1 MSSSTNT
8 ALITGASFG
17 IGLELAR
24 IFAREDYNLVLVAR
38 SADKLRQLAS
48 ELEKAHGTRSLILAV
63 DLTEPG
69 APAYVLD
76 QTTRADIQV
85 DVLVNN
91 AGFGQYGLFA
101 ENDLEECLRQIQ
113 LNVTTLTHL
122 TRLYLPAMIERA
134 KVGTTT
140 ERKSGGILNVA
151 STAAFQP
158 GPLMAV
164 YFATKA
170 YVLHFSEALANELN
184 GSGVTVTALC
194 PGATATEFH
203 KRECNS
209 REPAEVRR
217 NGCAH
222 GRRRRLS
229 RIRGWKAVG
238 DFGSQE
244 LAAGAIGALLST
256 PAGDGDCQEN
266 AGAIIDGATG
276 VPARPNGIPGEAKLH
291 AVRRG
296 KPRLY
301 GNVSTVSSGL
311 PMLPALD
318 CVSGYT

>member
-1 MSSSTNT
+1 MPTAERKT

-24 IFAREDYNLVLVAR
+24 IFAREGCNLVLVAR

-48 ELEKAHGTRSLILAV
+48 ELEKEHGTRSLILAA

-91 AGFGQYGLFA
+91 AGFGQYGMFA

-134 KVGTTT
+134 KVETKT
-140 ERKSGGILNVA
+140 ERNRGRILNVA

-164 YFATKA
+164 YYATKA
-170 YVLHFSEALANELN
+170 YVLHFSEAIANELQ
-184 GSGVTVTALC
+184 GTGVTVTCLC
-194 PGATATEFH
+194 PGPTATEFQ
-203 KRECNS
+203 KRANIAGIRLTKYGCMDA
-209 REPAEVRR
+209 RTVAEDGYRALMAGKPTVISGFRNWLVAQSVRF
-217 NGCAH
+217 AP
-222 GRRRRLS
+222 RRLAAAVARKVQESS
-229 RIRGWKAVG
+229 RR
-238 DFGSQE
+238 
-244 LAAGAIGALLST
+244 
-256 PAGDGDCQEN
+256 
-266 AGAIIDGATG
+266 
-276 VPARPNGIPGEAKLH
+276 
-291 AVRRG
+291 
-296 KPRLY
+296 
-301 GNVSTVSSGL
+301 SSR
-311 PMLPALD
+311 
-318 CVSGYT
+318 

>member
-1 MSSSTNT
+1 MPDRKT

-17 IGLELAR
+17 IGMEFAR
-24 IFAREDYNLVLVAR
+24 IFAREGYNLVLVAR

-48 ELEKAHGTRSLILAV
+48 ELEKAHGARSLILAA
-63 DLTEPG
+63 DLAEPG
-69 APAYVLD
+69 ASAYVLD

-134 KVGTTT
+134 KNWS
-140 ERKSGGILNVA
+140 KNGGILNVA

-170 YVLHFSEALANELN
+170 YVLHFSEALANELH
-184 GSGVTVTALC
+184 GTGVTVTCLC

-203 KRECNS
+203 KRAN
-209 REPAEVRR
+209 
-217 NGCAH
+217 
-222 GRRRRLS
+222 
-229 RIRGWKAVG
+229 
-238 DFGSQE
+238 
-244 LAAGAIGALLST
+244 
-256 PAGDGDCQEN
+256 
-266 AGAIIDGATG
+266 ATG
-276 VPARPNGIPGEAKLH
+276 MRLLKMGSMDARTVAEDGYRGLMAGRPVVISGFKNWLVAQS
-291 AVRRG
+291 VRFS
-296 KPRLY
+296 PRRM
-301 GNVSTVSSGL
+301 VT
-311 PMLPALD
+311 AIARK
-318 CVSGYT
+318 TQER

>member
-1 MSSSTNT
+1 MLSAEMPAPTKT

-17 IGLELAR
+17 IGLEFAR
-24 IFAREDYNLVLVAR
+24 IFAREGYNLVLVAR

-48 ELEKAHGTRSLILAV
+48 ELEKSHGTRSLILAV

-122 TRLYLPAMIERA
+122 TRLYLPAMVERA
-134 KVGTTT
+134 KVETTT
-140 ERKSGGILNVA
+140 ERKSGGILGGILNVA

-170 YVLHFSEALANELN
+170 YVLHFSEALANELD

-203 KRECNS
+203 KRANATGMNLLKFGAMDARS
-209 REPAEVRR
+209 VAEGGYRALMAGKPVVISGFKNWLLAQSVRFSP
-217 NGCAH
+217 
-222 GRRRRLS
+222 RRLVTAIA
-229 RIRGWKAVG
+229 RKT
-238 DFGSQE
+238 QE
-244 LAAGAIGALLST
+244 SKS
-256 PAGDGDCQEN
+256 P
-266 AGAIIDGATG
+266 
-276 VPARPNGIPGEAKLH
+276 
-291 AVRRG
+291 
-296 KPRLY
+296 
-301 GNVSTVSSGL
+301 
-311 PMLPALD
+311 
-318 CVSGYT
+318 

>member
-1 MSSSTNT
+1 MPAPTKT

-24 IFAREDYNLVLVAR
+24 IFAREGYNLVLVAR

-48 ELEKAHGTRSLILAV
+48 ALEKAHGARSLILAV

-101 ENDLEECLRQIQ
+101 DNDLEECLRQIQ

-134 KVGTTT
+134 KIETTT
-140 ERKSGGILNVA
+140 ERKSGGILEGILNVA

-203 KRECNS
+203 KRANAT
-209 REPAEVRR
+209 RMNLLKFGAMDARTVAEDGYR
-217 NGCAH
+217 
-222 GRRRRLS
+222 
-229 RIRGWKAVG
+229 
-238 DFGSQE
+238 
-244 LAAGAIGALLST
+244 ALMT
-256 PAGDGDCQEN
+256 
-266 AGAIIDGATG
+266 
-276 VPARPNGIPGEAKLH
+276 
-291 AVRRG
+291 G
-296 KPRLY
+296 KP
-301 GNVSTVSSGL
+301 VVISGFKNWL
-311 PMLPALD
+311 LAQSVRFSPRRIVTAIARK
-318 CVSGYT
+318 TQEE